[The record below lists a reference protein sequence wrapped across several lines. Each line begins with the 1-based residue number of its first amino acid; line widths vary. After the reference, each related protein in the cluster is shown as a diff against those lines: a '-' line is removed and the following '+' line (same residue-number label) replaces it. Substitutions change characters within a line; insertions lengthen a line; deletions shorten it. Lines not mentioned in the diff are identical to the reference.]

1 MNKEYTTS
9 GERGVATR
17 LVRAALNAGYTVS
30 VSDGEEWTVK
40 RSDSEAVILPALATT
55 GYDTL
60 RFRNSAG
67 EYVGSAYLV
76 WGNEESGECLI
87 ADHTDNDAIE
97 ALYNAAQR

>member
-17 LVRAALNAGYTVS
+17 LVRAAINAGYTVS

-60 RFRNSAG
+60 RFRDSAG
-67 EYVGSAYLV
+67 TYVGSAYLV
-76 WGNEESGECLI
+76 WGNDETGEELI
-87 ADHTDNDAIE
+87 ADHTDNDATT